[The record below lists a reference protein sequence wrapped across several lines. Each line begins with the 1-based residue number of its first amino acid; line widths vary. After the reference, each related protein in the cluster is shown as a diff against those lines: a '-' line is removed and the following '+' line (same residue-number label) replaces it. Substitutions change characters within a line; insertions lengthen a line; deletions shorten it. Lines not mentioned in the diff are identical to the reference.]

1 MILSKP
7 SARPSWLSSDE
18 DESSD
23 PDRQA
28 PALDED
34 AVYDLLGNERRRV
47 CLKLLS
53 QSDEVWDV
61 SDLSE
66 RVAEIVSDP
75 STSPDDIYNSV
86 YISLCQNHLP
96 KLDEVDLVEY
106 DSEAK
111 TIHIGPA
118 FDDIGRHW
126 LADDQQPDTSP
137 PAFRLTLAASVI
149 TVFAA
154 GTTLLVAPAL
164 TSFTLPALLALHL
177 LVLAVEAGIRQFS

>member
-1 MILSKP
+1 MVLSKL
-7 SARPSWLSSDE
+7 SERPSWLSPDE
-18 DESSD
+18 DEASD
-23 PDRQA
+23 PDRE
-28 PALDED
+28 PPELDED

-53 QSDEVWDV
+53 QSDEVWEV

-75 STSPDDIYNSV
+75 SKSPDDIYNSV

-126 LADDQQPDTSP
+126 LADGQQQDTSP
-137 PAFRLTLAASVI
+137 PAFRLTLVASVI
-149 TVFAA
+149 TLVAV
-154 GTTLLVAPAL
+154 GTTLLLGPAL
-164 TSFTLPALLALHL
+164 TSFVLPALLALHL
-177 LVLAVEAGIRQFS
+177 VVLVVEAGIRQFS